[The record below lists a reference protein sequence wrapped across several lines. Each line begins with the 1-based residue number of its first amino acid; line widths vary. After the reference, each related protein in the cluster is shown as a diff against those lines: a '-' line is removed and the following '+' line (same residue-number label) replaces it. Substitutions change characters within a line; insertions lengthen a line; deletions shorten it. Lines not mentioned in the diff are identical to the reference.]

1 MAHHSTTQPHHLDDR
16 LLENFEE
23 RNTAHSGSMEDG
35 YGTNTSSDKN
45 QDKGAV
51 SSITTSAT
59 GEDERHQEEVE
70 KNPVEADK
78 RHVDFNLSK
87 DDSTDALHR
96 LALRESSSAFLA
108 SLTSASE
115 LSSPLTSPFPSSDSL
130 QSSHAGKGPGR
141 FNSIDTSS
149 SYHHEVTRED
159 RLHATMPDSPADTT
173 SSSSTSKQLDRPD
186 VSNSSSILSRSV
198 DKADQTV
205 AGFDG
210 THEDDKEM
218 LDTRMKTHRVNRG
231 RGSSTSIHSHSKSLQ
246 DGRMSLSP
254 SRLLGPSPAVSGLVE
269 PSDKTPTENLEPFS
283 WKPTTNQTDE
293 AFEESHSKTPLL
305 QRTDLP
311 APKETDQLVKDS
323 SVLGNKLIND
333 YEVMK
338 RLGSG
343 AHGTVKLA
351 RNIRSNQHVAIKVV
365 RRYPKKGR
373 LGRHETPEDKVK
385 KEVAVLKKA
394 RHPHIVSL
402 LEVIDD
408 PSYQKVYLILEYVER
423 GEINWRKETERE
435 LAAFEMY
442 RIRREIAGND
452 DEAAEAEALSHFND
466 YLLQRYL
473 EKTKSFPPDFGK
485 GESNEGADSHGQ
497 DDSFQDQPLRPSESH
512 EYNMF
517 LNPNQIPSQPSSRPT
532 SRPASEYGDLISP
545 LQTLR
550 VPSRAS
556 SHSPH
561 PLFENEL
568 SGSMYGSYVEDDVF
582 THASELDHRRAF
594 DDLADPTE
602 WNADEE
608 EYRYVPCLTISE
620 ARDVFRDTVLGLE
633 FLHFHGIIHRDI
645 KPANLL
651 WTHDFRVKISDFGV
665 SYLGRPM
672 QGEGNDGSDEPTISH
687 ADMSIELAKTV
698 GTPAFY
704 APELCDPDLFD
715 AEKNITRPH
724 ITGQVD
730 VWALGVTLYAMIFGR
745 LPFYD
750 LNEFAMYEKIAKH
763 EVFIPSKRLRG
774 VEAEAKVPMNCNKRE
789 EHVVQYENVDDELRD
804 LLRRLLIKDPSKRI
818 TIKEVKHH
826 PWVLRGVS
834 DQLNWMDVTDPS
846 YKGSRK
852 IEISQE
858 DIQEA
863 IVPRGWVEGFKS
875 GIRRLTSVVRGR
887 GDSRKRA
894 ESSAKASSTS
904 VGAAPRSDA
913 PERERHR
920 LSLHGDETIFSA
932 LRASRENAEHPLSQ
946 STLAS
951 PVHEDMPTEFVTP
964 ISYLQSQSNNSSSA
978 ILSRPG
984 PNDRMTSTAESIVT
998 IRPADGEGKP
1008 LTADDGRLA
1017 GRDSAG
1023 SSSSS
1028 ISKIIDGTREATRR
1042 IASRVRSRE
1051 PGKSSRDDSGS
1062 SRASSA
1068 DNLAT
1073 IADNHH
1079 VQPTVAVS
1087 PLVASGHLH
1096 HPMMLGGIGSQDPGP
1111 SPSPELG
1118 RDLSLESVQSSVDE
1132 RGRNTQ
1138 ARNRANTAEWAPQNA
1153 SDRQESPGSQ
1163 ATEPRIPSS
1172 ASSDD
1177 RITSASSEPFSPLPS
1192 NGSGASII
1200 TPPLVSPSGYDEMP
1214 STDPRD
1220 VNALLTTGETI
1231 TPALM
1236 KKYHAQQHQASAK
1249 AGKGR
1254 SDEVEDGED
1263 EGSDDEGIVMRRERK

>member
-1 MAHHSTTQPHHLDDR
+1 M
-16 LLENFEE
+16 
-23 RNTAHSGSMEDG
+23 
-35 YGTNTSSDKN
+35 
-45 QDKGAV
+45 
-51 SSITTSAT
+51 
-59 GEDERHQEEVE
+59 
-70 KNPVEADK
+70 
-78 RHVDFNLSK
+78 
-87 DDSTDALHR
+87 
-96 LALRESSSAFLA
+96 
-108 SLTSASE
+108 
-115 LSSPLTSPFPSSDSL
+115 TSPFPSSDSL
-130 QSSHAGKGPGR
+130 QSSQASKVPER

-149 SYHHEVTRED
+149 SYHHELASEVHPRS
-159 RLHATMPDSPADTT
+159 ATPDSPADTT
-173 SSSSTSKQLDRPD
+173 SSSSTSKPNNQPD
-186 VSNSSSILSRSV
+186 ISNSPTNPSHNRARTEQSIL
-198 DKADQTV
+198 
-205 AGFDG
+205 GFDG
-210 THEDDKEM
+210 SPEDNKEK
-218 LDTRMKTHRVNRG
+218 LNTGGKTDRAIRG
-231 RGSSTSIHSHSKSLQ
+231 RGSSTSIHSPSKSLQ
-246 DGRMSLSP
+246 EGRISLSP
-254 SRLLGPSPAVSGLVE
+254 SRFQGGSTQVPESVA
-269 PSDKTPTENLEPFS
+269 PSDKTPTENSEPFFLRS
-283 WKPTTNQTDE
+283 STNTNDE

-351 RNIRSNQHVAIKVV
+351 RNIRNNQYVAIKVV

-423 GEINWRKETERE
+423 GEINWRKETERD
-435 LAAFEMY
+435 LAGFEMY
-442 RIRREIAGND
+442 RIRREITATS
-452 DEAAEAEALSHFND
+452 DESAEAEHLTHFND

-473 EKTKSFPPDFGK
+473 DRTRSMLPDSGR
-485 GESNEGADSHGQ
+485 NEASEDADPHGQ
-497 DDSFQDQPLRPSESH
+497 DDSFQNQPPRLSEPH
-512 EYNMF
+512 EHSMF
-517 LNPNQIPSQPSSRPT
+517 LNPNHIPSQPSSRPT
-532 SRPASEYGDLISP
+532 SRPSSEYGDLISP

-561 PLFENEL
+561 PLFDNEL

-582 THASELDHRRAF
+582 THASELEHRSPF
-594 DDLADPTE
+594 DDLTDHAE

-750 LNEFAMYEKIAKH
+750 LNEFAMYEKIARH

-774 VEAEAKVPMNCNKRE
+774 VEAEDKVPMNCNKRE

-894 ESSAKASSTS
+894 ESSVKASSTS
-904 VGAAPRSDA
+904 VGATSRTDA
-913 PERERHR
+913 PERERHK

-932 LRASRENAEHPLSQ
+932 LRASRENVEHPLSQ

-964 ISYLQSQSNNSSSA
+964 ISYLQGQSNNSSSA
-978 ILSRPG
+978 MLGRPG
-984 PNDRMTSTAESIVT
+984 VNDRLTSTAESIVT
-998 IRPADGEGKP
+998 IKPAEGGGR
-1008 LTADDGRLA
+1008 TSVTDDSRLP

-1051 PGKSSRDDSGS
+1051 PGKSSRDDGGS
-1062 SRASSA
+1062 SRTSSA
-1068 DNLAT
+1068 DNLAS
-1073 IADNHH
+1073 IADDHH

-1096 HPMMLGGIGSQDPGP
+1096 HPMMLGGIGSQESSPI
-1111 SPSPELG
+1111 PSPELG
-1118 RDLSLESVQSSVDE
+1118 RDLSLESGLSSIGE

-1138 ARNRANTAEWAPQNA
+1138 ARNRANTAEWAPKSA
-1153 SDRQESPGSQ
+1153 SDRQVSPGSRLIEQ
-1163 ATEPRIPSS
+1163 RIPSS

-1177 RITSASSEPFSPLPS
+1177 RNTSASGEPFSPLPS
-1192 NGSGASII
+1192 HGSGASII
-1200 TPPLVSPSGYDEMP
+1200 TPPLASPSEFEEMP
-1214 STDPRD
+1214 SADPRD

-1236 KKYHAQQHQASAK
+1236 KRYHAQQHRASAK
-1249 AGKGR
+1249 ASRAR
-1254 SDEVEDGED
+1254 SNEHEDADD
-1263 EGSDDEGIVMRRERK
+1263 EGSDDEGIVMGGEKKQ